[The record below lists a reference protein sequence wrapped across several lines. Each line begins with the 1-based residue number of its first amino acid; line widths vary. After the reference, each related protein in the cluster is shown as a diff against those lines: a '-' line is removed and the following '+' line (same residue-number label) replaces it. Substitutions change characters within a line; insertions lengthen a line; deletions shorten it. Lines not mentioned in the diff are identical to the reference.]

1 MNYVLAGTGLF
12 TAKGKSEPRTA
23 GMSDFEPYDLVHQ
36 WANPGDAPLVLLQA
50 NLSQEGIPAV
60 LPASPK

>member
-1 MNYVLAGTGLF
+1 
-12 TAKGKSEPRTA
+12 
-23 GMSDFEPYDLVHQ
+23 MSDFEPYGLVHQ

-50 NLSQEGIPAV
+50 SLSQEGIPAV